1 LVRSLSLSLR
11 TLWWETVVCMQTS
24 AVVCI
29 HQRTLWGVPQV
40 FEEPVVS
47 SDGHTY
53 ERRAIERWLW
63 SRTRSPMTNL
73 PVRGGDDPAARI
85 RHLKPNHQ
93 VKQMIAEWTE
103 RQNQQLAQPEI
114 PFSELT
120 LGLGVPRTSRAQ
132 TTSSPS
138 TPLHFL
144 ACAPSVCVHNV
155 APPAPWLLGQSECG
169 WALVRSSGS
178 YKRVQ
183 KAEWRGKSVAV
194 ATVSE

>member
-1 LVRSLSLSLR
+1 
-11 TLWWETVVCMQTS
+11 MQTS

-40 FEEPVVS
+40 FEEPMVCH
-47 SDGHTY
+47 DGHTY
-53 ERRAIERWLW
+53 ERAAIERWLT
-63 SRTRSPMTNL
+63 SHTRSPMTNL

-93 VKQMIAEWTE
+93 VKQMIAEWTD

-120 LGLGVPRTSRAQ
+120 LGLGVLGYSPHKCSGSNNFPAVPSTSFPRMRTSGVCSQCRA
-132 TTSSPS
+132 TG
-138 TPLHFL
+138 
-144 ACAPSVCVHNV
+144 CMAPRS
-155 APPAPWLLGQSECG
+155 SECG